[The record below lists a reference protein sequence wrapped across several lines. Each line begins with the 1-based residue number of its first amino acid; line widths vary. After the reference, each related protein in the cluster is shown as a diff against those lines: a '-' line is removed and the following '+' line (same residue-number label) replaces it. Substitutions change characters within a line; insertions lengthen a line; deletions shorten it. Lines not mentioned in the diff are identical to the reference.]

1 MTRSTKRD
9 GQSKAPLLRCLSLGA
24 GVQSTTMALMAAH
37 GALTPM
43 PDCAIFADTGWDP
56 QSVYDHLAWLQ
67 SGNVLPF
74 PVHIVS
80 KSDLRADLVRGA
92 RDPRHRFAA
101 VPFFTHAH
109 RPAGSLVP
117 VLDDVE
123 RIVGHRVLT
132 RPDDQYGIGRRQC
145 TYEYKIQPIA
155 GHLRKMLGYAP
166 RARVPAGAV
175 DVWIGI
181 SMDEVF
187 RMKPSR
193 VNWQTNR
200 WPLIEQRMRRR
211 GCLSWLSKN
220 GYSEPPKS
228 SCIGCPYHSDAHWRA
243 MRDDAPDEW
252 EDAVRMDR
260 LIRNTGTQRGLRAQQ
275 YLHRSCQPLD
285 EVDLDAAHDRDQLDL
300 MLDEC
305 EGMCGV

>member
-1 MTRSTKRD
+1 MTRA
-9 GQSKAPLLRCLSLGA
+9 SKQIARSETPVLRCLSLGA
-24 GVQSTTMALMAAH
+24 GVQSTTMALMAAR

-43 PDCAIFADTGWDP
+43 PDCAIFADTGWEP
-56 QSVYDHLAWLQ
+56 QHVYDHLDWLR

-74 PVHIVS
+74 PVHIIS
-80 KSDLRADLVRGA
+80 KANLRDDLMRGA

-101 VPFFTHAH
+101 VPFFTHEH
-109 RPAGSLVP
+109 RPAGASVP
-117 VLDDVE
+117 VLDEEE

-132 RPDDQYGIGRRQC
+132 RAEDHYGIGRRQC

-155 GHLRKMLGYAP
+155 RHLRSMLGYGS
-166 RARVPAGAV
+166 RDRIPAGAV
-175 DVWIGI
+175 EVWIGI

-187 RMKPSR
+187 RIKPAR
-193 VNWQTNR
+193 VNWQSSR
-200 WPLIEQRMRRR
+200 WPLIEERMTRQD
-211 GCLSWLSKN
+211 CLSWLAKQ
-220 GYSEPPKS
+220 GYPLPPKS
-228 SCIGCPYHSDAHWRA
+228 SCIGCPYHSDAHWRV
-243 MRDDAPDEW
+243 MRDDAPEEW

-260 LIRNTGTQRGLRAQQ
+260 LIRNTGTQRGQRARQ

-285 EVDLDAAHDRDQLDL
+285 EVDLDAALNRDQLDL